1 MALRVRAANFWSLA
15 HRHAGYYLKQLT
27 PHGRGFD
34 RSLGYFE
41 CCEDHWTQRS
51 LDTCD
56 HAVDL
61 WDTDHPAYGLNGSS
75 YGDFM
80 YFGRAV
86 ETIVNH
92 SRSMP
97 PTVPLFFYLAT
108 QVSHQPVQAPDR
120 FQALFDKA
128 TCPSVVE

>member
-1 MALRVRAANFWSLA
+1 M
-15 HRHAGYYLKQLT
+15 
-27 PHGRGFD
+27 
-34 RSLGYFE
+34 
-41 CCEDHWTQRS
+41 
-51 LDTCD
+51 CD

-61 WDTDHPAYGLNGSS
+61 WDTDQPAYGLNGSD

-86 ETIVNH
+86 DTIVNH